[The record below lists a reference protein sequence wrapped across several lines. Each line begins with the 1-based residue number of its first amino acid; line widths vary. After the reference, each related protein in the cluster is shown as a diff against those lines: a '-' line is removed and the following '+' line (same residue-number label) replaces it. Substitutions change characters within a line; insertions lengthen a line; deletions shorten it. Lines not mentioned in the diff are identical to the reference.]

1 MYLDVLSSLSTYQS
15 REIEDI
21 FNLKGLGRLRYVWN
35 GGAINEYDSELSI
48 K

>member
-1 MYLDVLSSLSTYQS
+1 MLSLLSTYQS

-21 FNLKGLGRLRYVWN
+21 FNFNLKGLGRLRYVWN
-35 GGAINEYDSELSI
+35 GGAIIEYDSELSI